1 MELITD
7 VSRGAWLLARAGA
20 FATAGG
26 TVGTG
31 FEAYAR
37 ILHPVSADRED
48 RSIVDEWEDHP
59 VLESARWRWSDVASR
74 TGSIV
79 HPLVQWRS
87 LTGRTDE
94 SDVVFEDGWRV
105 HPPEEGWFEPPLLA
119 ALTEHLAE
127 ATSTPDDLVAAIWD
141 GWGDLSGGSTLAVGW
156 QGPDEPTA
164 EEIESMQRYVVEQR
178 TAHGDEQAAIRAAL
192 AVERFGWPHREC
204 FPLSMT
210 LPQLADPTWLDRARI
225 GTAVGLA
232 HTPQMLWPEDH
243 SWVLASEIDW
253 DSTIV
258 AGSRAL
264 VDAVLADDRFEAFP
278 VDEDS
283 DLTWGGD
290 LVNG

>member
-7 VSRGAWLLARAGA
+7 VSRGAWLLARAGT
-20 FATAGG
+20 FGTVGG
-26 TVGTG
+26 TAGTG
-31 FEAYAR
+31 FEASAR
-37 ILHPVSADRED
+37 ILHPVSAHRED
-48 RSIVDEWEDHP
+48 RSVVDQWGDHP
-59 VLESARWRWSDVASR
+59 DVESAVWPWAEVAAR
-74 TGSIV
+74 TGKTM

-87 LTGRTDE
+87 LTGRPDE
-94 SDVVFEDGWRV
+94 SDLVFEDGWRV
-105 HPPEEGWFEPPLLA
+105 HPPEEGRFEPILLA
-119 ALTEHLAE
+119 ALTGHLA
-127 ATSTPDDLVAAIWD
+127 ASTSTPDDLVAAIWN
-141 GWGDLSGGSTLAVGW
+141 GWGELSGGSTLAVGW

-164 EEIESMQRYVVEQR
+164 EEIESMRRYALEIQAQHN
-178 TAHGDEQAAIRAAL
+178 TAQAAIRAAL
-192 AVERFGWPHREC
+192 PVELFDWPHREC
-204 FPLSMT
+204 FLLSMT

-225 GTAVGLA
+225 GTVVDLA
-232 HTPQMLWPEDH
+232 RTPQMLWPEDH

>member
-7 VSRGAWLLARAGA
+7 VSRGAWLLARAGT
-20 FATAGG
+20 FGTVGG
-26 TVGTG
+26 TAGTG
-31 FEAYAR
+31 FEASAR

-48 RSIVDEWEDHP
+48 RSTVDERDDHP
-59 VLESARWRWSDVASR
+59 VLESGRWRWSDVASR
-74 TGSIV
+74 TGGIV

-94 SDVVFEDGWRV
+94 SDLVFEDGWRV
-105 HPPEEGWFEPPLLA
+105 HPPEEGWFEPILLA
-119 ALTEHLAE
+119 ALTEHLA
-127 ATSTPDDLVAAIWD
+127 ASTSTPDDLVAAIWR
-141 GWGDLSGGSTLAVGW
+141 GWSELSGGSTLAVGW
-156 QGPDEPTA
+156 QGADQATA
-164 EEIESMQRYVVEQR
+164 EEIEAMRRYALEIQ
-178 TAHGDEQAAIRAAL
+178 AQHDDAQAAIRAAL
-192 AVERFGWPHREC
+192 AVEFFPWPHREC
-204 FPLSMT
+204 FLLSMT
-210 LPQLADPTWLDRARI
+210 LPQLADPTWPDRARI
-225 GTAVGLA
+225 GTVVDLA

-258 AGSRAL
+258 AGSRAM

-290 LVNG
+290 PVNG

>member
-20 FATAGG
+20 FATVGG

-31 FEAYAR
+31 FEAAAR

-48 RSIVDEWEDHP
+48 RSIEDEWGDHP
-59 VLESARWRWSDVASR
+59 NVESAVWPWAEVAAR
-74 TGSIV
+74 TGKTM

-87 LTGRTDE
+87 LTGRPNE
-94 SDVVFEDGWRV
+94 SDLVFEDGWRV
-105 HPPEEGWFEPPLLA
+105 DPPEEGSFEPILLA

-127 ATSTPDDLVAAIWD
+127 ATSTPDDLVAAVWG
-141 GWGDLSGGSTLAVGW
+141 GWAELSGGSTLAVGW

-164 EEIESMQRYVVEQR
+164 EEIESMQRYVVER
-178 TAHGDEQAAIRAAL
+178 RAAHHDEQAAVRAAL
-192 AVERFGWPHREC
+192 AVERFDWPHREC
-204 FPLSMT
+204 LLLSMT

-225 GTAVGLA
+225 GTVADLH

-283 DLTWGGD
+283 DLTWDGD

>member
-7 VSRGAWLLARAGA
+7 VSRGTWLLARAGA
-20 FATAGG
+20 FATVGG

-31 FEAYAR
+31 FDAYAR

-48 RSIVDEWEDHP
+48 RSIVDEWDDHP

-74 TGSIV
+74 TGGIA

-94 SDVVFEDGWRV
+94 SDLVFEDGWRV
-105 HPPEEGWFEPPLLA
+105 HPPEEGWFEPSLLA
-119 ALTEHLAE
+119 ALTEHLA
-127 ATSTPDDLVAAIWD
+127 ASTSTPDDLVAAIWN
-141 GWGDLSGGSTLAVGW
+141 GWGELSGGSTLAVGW
-156 QGPDEPTA
+156 QGEDRPTA
-164 EEIESMQRYVVEQR
+164 DEIEAMRRYALEIQAQHD
-178 TAHGDEQAAIRAAL
+178 TAQAAIRAVL
-192 AVERFGWPHREC
+192 AVELFPWPHREC
-204 FPLSMT
+204 FLLSMT

-225 GTAVGLA
+225 GTVVDLA
-232 HTPQMLWPEDH
+232 HTPQVLWPEDH